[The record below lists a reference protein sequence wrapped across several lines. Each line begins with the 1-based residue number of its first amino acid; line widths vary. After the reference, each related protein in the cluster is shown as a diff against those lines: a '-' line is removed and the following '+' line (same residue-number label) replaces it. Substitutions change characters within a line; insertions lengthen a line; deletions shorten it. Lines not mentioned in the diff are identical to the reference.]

1 MGFWDPVTRSDVVRA
16 MDEYDRLGQE
26 RFLSEH
32 GFGPARAYI
41 LLHDGKSYDSKAVL
55 GVAYKFAT
63 GRLLGP
69 HDFNGGLQGA
79 AAVLRSLGFEVR
91 NTRDLRSGR

>member
-1 MGFWDPVTRSDVVRA
+1 MGFWDPDTHSDVVRA
-16 MDEYDRLGQE
+16 MGEYDRAGQG
-26 RFLSEH
+26 RILSEH
-32 GFGPARAYI
+32 GFGRAWTYV
-41 LLHDGKSYDSKAVL
+41 LLHDSKSYDSKAVL

-63 GRLLGP
+63 GRPLGA

-91 NTRDLRSGR
+91 NLRDLRSDR